1 MKKGKDFK
9 FEAFWVEDPECLD
22 VVSKAWNMDDD
33 GDEKIVVK
41 LGRVTK
47 ELQLWSK
54 QKFTNNSRRIKE
66 LNQELQVITNS
77 SNSSFEKNKMQSIK
91 RELKDIWRREE
102 MY

>member
-1 MKKGKDFK
+1 M
-9 FEAFWVEDPECLD
+9 EDPECLD